1 MNFDLI
7 HIGMMKT
14 ATTYMQK
21 IWLRDPNYCL
31 SNKGSNEYLHHLRRE
46 VRKGKM
52 NSLIKTDISTDRP
65 KQDNQIMILSNEG
78 FSTAFLN
85 EIRRQ
90 QRVWKF
96 IDYTSSQLR
105 YKTRT
110 NQLLIT
116 VREPISWIRSIY
128 IQSIKQGWSGSAQ
141 DFVEEQ
147 GLFLFYS
154 LQLKMILRY
163 YKRYFEKILVL
174 PFELLKEN
182 EDKFWHTI
190 TDTFQFPAIE
200 TRIENKLNQS
210 LDLEKAFLLSYLN
223 QMPPDENEKLL
234 NFVPYDNVMEKYE
247 SLKIHSLYRKLVERA
262 TNSDIAKLYN
272 LLELE
277 TPKANFFEFRLQD
290 NFIKS
295 IQKNYLNC
303 LKRYIDPAFVLQY
316 QQSFDQYIK
325 QNPSS

>member
-1 MNFDLI
+1 
-7 HIGMMKT
+7 
-14 ATTYMQK
+14 
-21 IWLRDPNYCL
+21 
-31 SNKGSNEYLHHLRRE
+31 
-46 VRKGKM
+46 
-52 NSLIKTDISTDRP
+52 
-65 KQDNQIMILSNEG
+65 
-78 FSTAFLN
+78 
-85 EIRRQ
+85 
-90 QRVWKF
+90 
-96 IDYTSSQLR
+96 
-105 YKTRT
+105 
-110 NQLLIT
+110 
-116 VREPISWIRSIY
+116 
-128 IQSIKQGWSGSAQ
+128 
-141 DFVEEQ
+141 
-147 GLFLFYS
+147 
-154 LQLKMILRY
+154 MILRY

-277 TPKANFFEFRLQD
+277 TPKANFF
-290 NFIKS
+290 
-295 IQKNYLNC
+295 LNSVY
-303 LKRYIDPAFVLQY
+303 KTT
-316 QQSFDQYIK
+316 S
-325 QNPSS
+325 